1 MAANIEKKTQHAL
14 VENVKAYGELLLAI
28 IVGILILF
36 AWRMDIVGLE
46 TAAIMTYITAFLLG
60 GFTKAKSG
68 ILESIRERKL
78 NIEILMV
85 LAAIGACITGYWT
98 EGAILIFI
106 FAISGALETLIS
118 AKSKKELTSLL
129 ELQPQEAA
137 LVRGGFAPIMMPID
151 ELKIGDHI
159 LVKPGERIPVDGTLF
174 KGSASVDESALSG
187 ESIPVHKEAGDDVFA
202 GTLNMH
208 AAITVVVTKEAQHTV
223 FQQILQLMEQA
234 KENKAPAQQL
244 LEKFEQRYVQI
255 VLTVVGL
262 MIFLPIVLFSWSFE
276 TSFYRAMILLVVASP
291 GALVA
296 SIMPATLSAITAGA
310 KQGIL
315 FKGGSHFEHLAKV
328 ERVVFDKTGTLTMSA
343 PKVVDVVVASHVQK
357 DDTLRLLGAIES
369 KSNHPLAQAL
379 VKQLSITYT
388 LTYEEL
394 FVEDLPGQGLRATTN
409 EHTYLVGNESF
420 VGEQLAHAFLQQHA
434 IDTSGKSFV
443 FLKDEQQILAAA
455 SLQDPIRPE
464 AQQAIEQL
472 KALKLTPVMLT
483 GDNELAAK
491 SVATALQIPEYEA
504 NCLPE
509 TKASYVQQHK
519 HIAMVGDG
527 INDAPALALAD
538 VGIAMGKGT
547 AIALETAQVALMEN
561 DLRKVAQAV
570 LLSRK
575 LQTVIYQNVAFSLV
589 VVVLLILTNYLQIIN
604 LPIGILL
611 HEASILAVVL
621 NGLRLLRRS

>member
-208 AAITVVVTKEAQHTV
+208 TAITVVVTKEAQHTV

-234 KENKAPAQQL
+234 KENKAPVQQL

-420 VGEQLAHAFLQQHA
+420 VGEPLAHAFLQQHS